1 MNKKTI
7 GYIFTFILGSI
18 TAFCIWMYIEKAKLP
33 YDANDTYFSEEG
45 IVYHEQAKEVY
56 GLLSIIGLLITS
68 ILAYKLIRK

>member
-7 GYIFTFILGSI
+7 GYICTFIIGCI

-33 YDANDTYFSEEG
+33 YDINGTYFSEEG

-56 GLLSIIGLLITS
+56 GLLSIIGLLVTS
-68 ILAYKLIRK
+68 ILVYKLIKK

>member
-7 GYIFTFILGSI
+7 GYMFTIIIGSI
-18 TAFCIWMYIEKAKLP
+18 TAFCIWIYIEKAKLP
-33 YDANDTYFSEEG
+33 YDANGTYFSEEG

>member
-1 MNKKTI
+1 MFTI
-7 GYIFTFILGSI
+7 IIGSI
-18 TAFCIWMYIEKAKLP
+18 TAFCIWIYIEKAKLP
-33 YDANDTYFSEEG
+33 YDANGTYFSEEG